1 MLTLD
6 NVTTGYDETQ
16 VLHGVSLEIAAGE
29 VVALMGRNGAGKTT
43 TMRAIIGL
51 TPTWSG
57 RITLDGQDITRLK
70 PHMLATAGLGYLPE
84 HRGVFPSLT
93 VHENMTL
100 VAGRRPG
107 PWTVDRAYE
116 LFPRLA
122 ERRRNGGAQLSGGE
136 QQMLAIARAL
146 LLNPKVLLLDE
157 PTEGLAPLIVR
168 EIGERLAAIKA
179 EGMTILLVE
188 QNARFALR
196 LADRAYVLARGEVK
210 WVGPAAALQA
220 DREAQGEL
228 LGV

>member
-6 NVTTGYDETQ
+6 NVTTAYGETQ
-16 VLHGVSLEIAAGE
+16 VLHGVSLEVTQGE

-51 TPTWSG
+51 TPAWSG
-57 RITLDGQDITRLK
+57 RITLEGQDITRAK
-70 PHMLATAGLGYLPE
+70 PHVLAVAGLGYLPE

-93 VHENMTL
+93 VHENLSL

-107 PWTVDRAYE
+107 PWTVERAYN

-122 ERRRNGGAQLSGGE
+122 ERRQNGGAQLSGGE

-168 EIGERLAAIKA
+168 EIGDRLAAIKA

-188 QNARFALR
+188 QNARFALN
-196 LADRAYVLARGEVK
+196 LADRAYILARGEVR
-210 WVGPAAALQA
+210 WQGTAAALKADQA
-220 DREAQGEL
+220 TQHEL

>member
-1 MLTLD
+1 MLSLQ
-6 NVTTGYDETQ
+6 NITTGYGETQ
-16 VLHGVSLEIAAGE
+16 VLRSVSLEVPAGA

-43 TMRAIIGL
+43 TLRSIIGL
-51 TPTWSG
+51 TPAWTG
-57 RITLDGQDITRLK
+57 TITLDGQDITKAK
-70 PHMLATAGLGYLPE
+70 PNALATAGLGYLPE

-93 VHENMTL
+93 VHENLTL

-107 PWTVDRAYE
+107 PWTVERAYD
-116 LFPRLA
+116 LFPRLT
-122 ERRRNGGAQLSGGE
+122 ERRKNGGAQLSGGE

-168 EIGERLAAIKA
+168 EIGERLATVKA

-188 QNARFALR
+188 QNARFALD
-196 LADRAYVLARGEVK
+196 LADRAYVLARGEVR
-210 WVGPAAALQA
+210 WQGSAGALREDKDAQA
-220 DREAQGEL
+220 EF